1 MNSIDVR
8 EAGVRSSFSS
18 FPTTAH
24 PMLSSTESGYTEALD
39 FCVGVDRSTSRST
52 DSLSSARSIEKAE
65 PPMAF
70 WRKTTYELLSFNEA
84 FAALVEYTPSLLLA
98 DFHYS
103 LLDRYGQ
110 LNPTIITMPGTMAWT
125 LETGRKRPKRVMLT
139 IIPLADQILWMPR
152 DSIDV
157 QAAPS
162 QSPPMRRALPAR
174 PPSEAPSTQQ
184 RELIRV
190 RSSTKRPWDDAV
202 VKFSLRAPAA
212 PAAAAAAG
220 RDKKRSVEG

>member
-1 MNSIDVR
+1 
-8 EAGVRSSFSS
+8 
-18 FPTTAH
+18 
-24 PMLSSTESGYTEALD
+24 MLSSTESGYSEPLD
-39 FCVGVDRSTSRST
+39 FCVGVDRSASRST
-52 DSLSSARSIEKAE
+52 DSLSRSIDKAD

-70 WRKTTYELLSFNEA
+70 WRKQTYELLSFNEA
-84 FAALVEYTPSLLLA
+84 FASLVEYPPATLLA

-110 LNPTIITMPGTMAWT
+110 LSPAVAVSPGTTAWT
-125 LETGRKRPKRVMLT
+125 FETGRKRPKRVILT
-139 IIPLADQILWMPR
+139 IIPLGDGQVLWMPR
-152 DSIDV
+152 ESIEIPSV
-157 QAAPS
+157 PS

-174 PPSEAPSTQQ
+174 PPTEALSTQ

-190 RSSTKRPWDDAV
+190 RSSAKRPWDDAV

-212 PAAAAAAG
+212 AASG